1 MKLLVYSLLVFVL
14 FVLGYNYYEQFF
26 LYSKSLLELENLS
39 LDKRS
44 ITDKNNGAI
53 VLGIVLAT
61 LPLFYLV
68 IRKTTN
74 LNSILGQ
81 GTSIFLIVVFG
92 VLFWRLRIFGLNE
105 EFRKLTDYVD
115 SFQTVPNVEIEYL
128 KFDIYVLMGFIVGA
142 LIAIL
147 LFRDKSKPLLGN

>member
-105 EFRKLTDYVD
+105 EFRKLSDYVE

-142 LIAIL
+142 LITIL

>member
-68 IRKTTN
+68 IRKTIN

-105 EFRKLTDYVD
+105 EFRKLSDYVE
-115 SFQTVPNVEIEYL
+115 SFQTVPNVENEYL

-142 LIAIL
+142 LITIL